1 MESTSAVART
11 VKPGFAFFDLQAQFA
26 AIRHEILLAVE
37 SVLESQHFIL
47 GQQVELFEKEAASY
61 VEAPYA
67 VGCASGTDAL
77 YLALC
82 AQGVGPG
89 DEVIT
94 TPFTFVATAGSIART
109 GATPVFVDIDP
120 DTFNIAPDLI
130 EQAVTEKTRAL
141 LPVHLFG
148 LAADLRPILRI
159 AADHGLA
166 VIEDAAQA
174 FGATYHGQKVGSIG
188 DFGCFSFFPSKNL
201 GCAGDGGM
209 VTARDREK
217 ADRLNL
223 LRAHGTRRKYHSE
236 IIGMNSRLDALQAA
250 ILRVKI
256 RYLNLWTKAR
266 QERAARYSELFDDY
280 NLSSTVTTPATPAH
294 RGHVFNQYVI
304 RCEDRDSLRSYL
316 QEQGVPTAIY
326 YPEPLHLQPA
336 FAYLGYEMGSMPQAE
351 KACANSLAL
360 PIYPELPPENQE
372 RAVRAIAEFY
382 KSQVHHTRGNGN
394 HE

>member
-1 MESTSAVART
+1 
-11 VKPGFAFFDLQAQFA
+11 
-26 AIRHEILLAVE
+26 
-37 SVLESQHFIL
+37 
-47 GQQVELFEKEAASY
+47 
-61 VEAPYA
+61 
-67 VGCASGTDAL
+67 
-77 YLALC
+77 
-82 AQGVGPG
+82 
-89 DEVIT
+89 
-94 TPFTFVATAGSIART
+94 
-109 GATPVFVDIDP
+109 
-120 DTFNIAPDLI
+120 
-130 EQAVTEKTRAL
+130 
-141 LPVHLFG
+141 
-148 LAADLRPILRI
+148 
-159 AADHGLA
+159 
-166 VIEDAAQA
+166 
-174 FGATYHGQKVGSIG
+174 
-188 DFGCFSFFPSKNL
+188 
-201 GCAGDGGM
+201 M

-266 QERAARYSELFDDY
+266 QERAERYSQLFDDF
-280 NLSSTVTTPATPAH
+280 NLSPIITAPTTPTH
-294 RGHVFNQYVI
+294 HGHVFNQYVI

-336 FAYLGYEMGSMPQAE
+336 FEYLGYEKGSMPQAE

-382 KSQVHHTRGNGN
+382 KSQFHHTRGNGN